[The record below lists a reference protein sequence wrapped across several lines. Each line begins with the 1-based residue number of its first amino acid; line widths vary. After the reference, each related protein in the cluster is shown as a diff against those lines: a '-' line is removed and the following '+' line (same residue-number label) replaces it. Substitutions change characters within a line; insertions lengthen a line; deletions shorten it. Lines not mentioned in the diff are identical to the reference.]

1 MRAPVTTTIAFAGA
15 DRMDC
20 RKNSGH
26 TTRRPAVG
34 TRSWLAFVASLLMA
48 AGATGPAAAQKN
60 DPKANPFPGRFPAP
74 SLEGGVEW
82 LNTSGEISLKELRG
96 KIVILDFWTYCCINC
111 MHVLPDL
118 KYLEHKYPNELVV
131 IGVHYAKFSNEKET
145 ENIRRAILRYEI
157 EHPVVNDANG
167 VIAEQYQFR
176 SWPTLVV
183 IDPDGNY
190 VGSQPGEGTRELM
203 DTVIGKLVEFHRGKG
218 TLDETPVKFILER
231 DRAQAGPLK
240 FPGKLLVDQKNDRLY
255 VSDSNHNRIVISTLE
270 GQLVDVIGTGA
281 LGAKNGK
288 YTEATFDH
296 PQGMTLVDDTLY
308 IADTENHL
316 IRKVDLDQ
324 KVVSTLAGTGEQAR
338 TRVPGGVLRE
348 TALNSPWAIT
358 YLDGALYIAMAGPHQ
373 LWSHTLG
380 TSRIGV
386 FAGTGQE
393 DILDGP
399 REDCALAQPSGITT
413 DGKRLYHVD
422 SEGSAVRSVAV
433 DRGGAVTTIAGAHD
447 LPRGRNLFEFG
458 DIDGKGNDARLQ
470 HPLGIVYHDKG
481 LFVADTYNHKIK
493 HVEIDSREVTTWLGS
508 GNRGLGLD
516 PVELS
521 EPSDVAIAG
530 GRMLIADTNN
540 HRILSVDLETKR
552 AEAFVIAGLQPPVE
566 SGVIERPEPTA
577 ELAKISEQAIAPAE
591 ALKIRLAFRL
601 PEGFKL
607 NKLAPQT
614 CRITASGDQSLI
626 SPDNLSVKHEAE
638 IIDDAAV
645 WTIPLAA
652 KSGGG
657 TFELKV
663 AYAYCRDGTGGV
675 CRFDTARWEVPIR
688 LAPDATE
695 QAISLTVEPSS
706 K

>member
-1 MRAPVTTTIAFAGA
+1 
-15 DRMDC
+15 MDC
-20 RKNSGH
+20 RKNSEH
-26 TTRRPAVG
+26 SFRRPIAG
-34 TRSWLAFVASLLMA
+34 HRSLLVFMAWLVMA
-48 AGATGPAAAQKN
+48 AGATRPAAAQKN
-60 DPKANPFPGRFPAP
+60 APKANPFPGRFPAP
-74 SLEGGVEW
+74 ALTGGVEW
-82 LNTSGEISLKELRG
+82 LNTTGEIDLKELRG
-96 KIVILDFWTYCCINC
+96 KVVILDFWTYCCINC

-118 KYLEHKYPNELVV
+118 EFLEKKYPNELVV

-167 VIAEQYQFR
+167 VIAEAYQFS

-183 IDPDGNY
+183 IDPQGNY
-190 VGSQPGEGTRELM
+190 VGSQPGEGTREIM
-203 DTVIGKLVEFHRGKG
+203 DMVVGKLVEFHRAAG
-218 TLDETPVKFILER
+218 TLDETPVRFILER
-231 DRAQAGPLK
+231 ERAKAGALK
-240 FPGKLLVDQKNDRLY
+240 FPGKLLVDAEHGRLY

-270 GQLVDVIGTGA
+270 GKLVDVIGTGA

-288 YTEATFDH
+288 YAEATFDH
-296 PQGMTLVDDTLY
+296 PQGMALVDDTLY
-308 IADTENHL
+308 VADTENHL
-316 IRKVDLDQ
+316 IRKIDLDR
-324 KVVSTLAGTGEQAR
+324 KIVATLAGTGKQSQV
-338 TRVPGGVLRE
+338 RVPGGTLRE
-348 TALNSPWAIT
+348 TALNSPWALT
-358 YLDGALYIAMAGPHQ
+358 YLDGTLYIAMAGPHQ
-373 LWSHTLG
+373 LWAHTLG

-386 FAGTGQE
+386 FAGSGRE
-393 DILDGP
+393 DIIDGS

-413 DGKRLYHVD
+413 DGKQLYHVD

-433 DRGGAVTTIAGAHD
+433 DRGGSVTTIVGPHD
-447 LPRGRNLFEFG
+447 LPRGRSLFEFG

-470 HPLGIVYHDKG
+470 HPIGLVYHDSG

-493 HVEIDSREVTTWLGS
+493 WVDIAERTVTTWLGT

-516 PVELS
+516 PAELS

-530 GRMLIADTNN
+530 ERMLIADTNN
-540 HRILSVDLETKR
+540 HRILTVDLETKR
-552 AEAFVIAGLQPPVE
+552 AEEFVIGGLQPPAEPEVSERSEPAVE
-566 SGVIERPEPTA
+566 LV
-577 ELAKISEQAIAPAE
+577 KVSEQAIAPSDN
-591 ALKIRLAFRL
+591 LKVRLAFKL

-614 CRITASGDQSLI
+614 CRITASGDQELI
-626 SPDNLSVKHEAE
+626 SGENLGVKHEAE
-638 IIDDAAV
+638 IVDDTAV

-652 KSGGG
+652 KAGGG

-675 CRFDTARWEVPIR
+675 CRFDSARWEVPVR

-695 QAISLTVEPSS
+695 QAVSLTVEPSS